1 MKPFNTLIMILF
13 LKLWDKNAIHTRR
26 TSRIRILSKSIIGR
40 WRKVFKSKKSL
51 RSQHSG
57 SADLGTTFRD
67 NDGTVLIFESP
78 YTGEI
83 FDDQSPENM
92 VVASKISEN
101 LKNDITIND
110 IIGRTFGEF

>member
-1 MKPFNTLIMILF
+1 MPYTQEELQELEFYQNLLSEDEERY
-13 LKLWDKNAIHTRR
+13 LNERNIH
-26 TSRIRILSKSIIGR
+26 I
-40 WRKVFKSKKSL
+40 L
-51 RSQHSG
+51 RSQISG
-57 SADLGTTFRD
+57 SADLGATFRD

-92 VVASKISEN
+92 VVASKISQN
-101 LKNDITIND
+101 LRNDITIND

>member
-1 MKPFNTLIMILF
+1 MPYTQEELQELEFYQNL
-13 LKLWDKNAIHTRR
+13 
-26 TSRIRILSKSIIGR
+26 LSEDEERYLNQRNLHI
-40 WRKVFKSKKSL
+40 L
-51 RSQHSG
+51 RSRHSG

>member
-1 MKPFNTLIMILF
+1 MPYTQEELQELEFYQNL
-13 LKLWDKNAIHTRR
+13 
-26 TSRIRILSKSIIGR
+26 LSEDEERYLNQRNLHI
-40 WRKVFKSKKSL
+40 L

-57 SADLGTTFRD
+57 SAYLGTTFRD

-92 VVASKISEN
+92 VVASKFSEN